1 MDKDYYR
8 ILGIDR
14 KASAGEIKKAYRKL
28 ARKFHPDLNP
38 GDKASEAKFKEIQE
52 AYSVLSDPKKKSQY
66 DQFGFVGDQPPP
78 GAGQRAY
85 SSGFEGFDFSDYGTS
100 SFADFFENLFGR
112 GGRATQVRPERGENL
127 HFRMTIGFEEAISG
141 LQTRI
146 QLTRLVHCPSCQ
158 GSGHIHSSGK
168 TRCPACGGSGQSH
181 LQRGAMK
188 FATTCPACQGTGVGR
203 GEECRHCRGQ
213 GVGQKTEHINVKI
226 PAGVD
231 NGSRVR
237 VAGKGHV
244 GSNGGPPGDLFI
256 SIEVAPHP
264 LFRREG
270 SHILLKI
277 PITVPEATLGAQI
290 EVPTLRG
297 KATIKI
303 PPGTKSGQKLRL
315 KQMGAPVPGG
325 RTRGDELIEVTIVPP
340 PAHDRR
346 IKDLMKEL
354 AGLYRENPRE
364 KIGIQG
370 DERT

>member
-8 ILGIDR
+8 ILGVGRD
-14 KASAGEIKKAYRKL
+14 ASAADIKKAYRKL

-38 GDKASEAKFKEIQE
+38 GDKSAEAKFKEIQE

-100 SFADFFENLFGR
+100 SFTDFFDNLFGR
-112 GGRATQVRPERGENL
+112 GSRAAQATPERGEDL
-127 HFRMTIGFEEAISG
+127 RYRMKIGFEEAING

-146 QLTRLVHCPSCQ
+146 QLTRLVQCPSCQ
-158 GSGHIHSSGK
+158 GSGHVHSTGK
-168 TRCPACGGSGQSH
+168 TRCPTCGGSGRAQ

-188 FATTCPACQGTGVGR
+188 FATTCPSCQGTGVGR
-203 GEECRHCRGQ
+203 GEECRACRGR
-213 GVGQKTEHINVKI
+213 GLGQKTEHIQVKI

-237 VAGKGHV
+237 VPGKGNV
-244 GSNGGPPGDLFI
+244 GPYGGQPGDLFI

-264 LFRREG
+264 LFRRDG

-290 EVPTLRG
+290 DVPTLQG
-297 KATIKI
+297 KAIIKI
-303 PPGTKSGQKLRL
+303 PPGTKSGQRFRL

-325 RTRGDELIEVTIVPP
+325 RTRGDELIEVTIVAPE
-340 PAHDRR
+340 AKDRR
-346 IKDLMKEL
+346 IKELMEEL
-354 AGLYRENPRE
+354 ARLDKGNPRE
-364 KIGIQG
+364 KIGNH
-370 DERT
+370 